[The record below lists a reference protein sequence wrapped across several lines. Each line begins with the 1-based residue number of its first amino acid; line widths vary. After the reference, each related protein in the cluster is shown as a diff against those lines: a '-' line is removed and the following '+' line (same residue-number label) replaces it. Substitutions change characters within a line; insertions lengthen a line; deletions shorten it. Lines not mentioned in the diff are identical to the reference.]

1 MTKKQWIKNGVF
13 ASDTITINGCAVSN
27 PTEEMLQE
35 AGYEEY
41 QAPEPSDEE
50 KLETAKQ
57 KVLSAIASYD
67 SSTDVNQFVVNGV
80 GMWFEPSER
89 ATIQRGVESCQK
101 LGRTSYEVTYGGKQV
116 SIPCDTALGVL
127 AQIEVYALDC
137 LSVTNRHKTAV
148 SALTTVADVEAYDY
162 KSGYPEKLTFEIL
175 KD

>member
-1 MTKKQWIKNGVF
+1 MAKKQWIKDGVF

-27 PTEEMLQE
+27 PTEEMLRE
-35 AGYEEY
+35 AGYGEY

-57 KVLSAIASYD
+57 KALSAIAAYD
-67 SSTDVNQFVVNGV
+67 SSTDVNLFTVNGV

-101 LGRTSYEVTYGGKQV
+101 LGRTSYEVTYGGKQL
-116 SIPCDTALGVL
+116 SIPCDTALSVL

-137 LSVTNRHKTAV
+137 LSVTNKHKQAIG
-148 SALTTVADVEAYDY
+148 ALTTVTEIEAYDY
-162 KSGYPEKLTFEIL
+162 KSGYPEKLSFTI
-175 KD
+175 